1 MYQIILKSGQIMFT
15 DVKDFVFDV
24 QSRMKS
30 GEYGI
35 VTHELGL
42 TLDTSQVAGVYPL
55 PNTTQ
60 S

>member
-1 MYQIILKSGQIMFT
+1 MYQIILKSGQIMYTNVLEFISEIQ
-15 DVKDFVFDV
+15 K
-24 QSRMKS
+24 RKES